1 LPESL
6 SGWAL
11 NKFWQNFRPA
21 YLLTWP
27 VFFTTYIWS
36 LLVHFTDSM
45 INGPG
50 FLLKR
55 LIVITGLQLLVFLIV
70 YMAIKVFVDRIKAAY
85 VPVALLLAVAVA
97 ALFRGYIFE
106 YWLNAWE
113 ITEEFNL
120 SVRMRASLLNLSIA
134 FVISTL
140 AVANTRR
147 HHMINSKFILERQ
160 RLELTRSNAQISIA
174 ELDKT
179 LISSIESQL
188 RVHVNELRSK
198 DAKEV
203 LPLLRNLID
212 QVVQPLSRRI
222 QSEYTPWS
230 PPLGQPSKLQIRWRE
245 VLGQSFRPNQVKY
258 LSIPLLMIVIAIP
271 TVTSKSSLSDTLWS
285 MLQVYLA
292 AIIVGKFF
300 RFIFRNS
307 GSNPITYLL
316 VIFATALAMGL
327 ASLDLTKDYEN
338 RYALVA
344 PAFALYVL
352 AALVT
357 SVLTSREQA
366 ANFLTLELS
375 QTVKEMQ
382 WSVSRIREDQRQRY
396 QSLSRYLHGHLQA
409 LLASKYLEIEK
420 MDPALEDNPLRLSAI
435 ISEIEKEVG
444 EINRI
449 EDSSENILE
458 VVEKIVESWDKIAKI
473 EPEFKPEV
481 LAKIESDQLCRSA
494 LVDVLPELVFN
505 GIKHGQ
511 ATNLQIKVDLIDLS
525 VVRLVITDNGS
536 FELVEKA
543 TGIGTQILNE
553 SCISWDRVRKDATTV
568 TTADFALSL

>member
-1 LPESL
+1 
-6 SGWAL
+6 
-11 NKFWQNFRPA
+11 
-21 YLLTWP
+21 
-27 VFFTTYIWS
+27 
-36 LLVHFTDSM
+36 M

-55 LIVITGLQLLVFLIV
+55 LIVITGLQLLLFLII
-70 YMAIKVFVDRIKAAY
+70 YIAIKVFVDRIKAAY
-85 VPVALLLAVAVA
+85 VPVALLLAVAIA

-174 ELDKT
+174 EIDKT
-179 LISSIESQL
+179 LISSIENQL
-188 RVHVNELRSK
+188 RVHVNELRGK

-203 LPLLRNLID
+203 LPLLRNFID

-245 VLGQSFRPNQVKY
+245 VLGQSFRPNKIKY

-300 RFIFRNS
+300 RILFRNS
-307 GSNPITYLL
+307 GSNPITYLI
-316 VIFATALAMGL
+316 VIFLPI
-327 ASLDLTKDYEN
+327 SN
-338 RYALVA
+338 RH
-344 PAFALYVL
+344 
-352 AALVT
+352 
-357 SVLTSREQA
+357 Q
-366 ANFLTLELS
+366 
-375 QTVKEMQ
+375 K
-382 WSVSRIREDQRQRY
+382 
-396 QSLSRYLHGHLQA
+396 
-409 LLASKYLEIEK
+409 K
-420 MDPALEDNPLRLSAI
+420 
-435 ISEIEKEVG
+435 
-444 EINRI
+444 
-449 EDSSENILE
+449 
-458 VVEKIVESWDKIAKI
+458 
-473 EPEFKPEV
+473 
-481 LAKIESDQLCRSA
+481 
-494 LVDVLPELVFN
+494 
-505 GIKHGQ
+505 
-511 ATNLQIKVDLIDLS
+511 
-525 VVRLVITDNGS
+525 
-536 FELVEKA
+536 
-543 TGIGTQILNE
+543 
-553 SCISWDRVRKDATTV
+553 
-568 TTADFALSL
+568 

>member
-1 LPESL
+1 MPEYH
-6 SGWAL
+6 SGWDL

-21 YLLTWP
+21 YLFTWP
-27 VFFTTYIWS
+27 VFFTTYVWS
-36 LLVHFTDSM
+36 LLVHFTDS
-45 INGPG
+45 ILNGPG
-50 FLLKR
+50 FLIKR
-55 LIVITGLQLLVFLIV
+55 LIVITGLQLLLFLVV
-70 YMAIKVFVDRIKAAY
+70 YISIKVFVDQIRAAY
-85 VPVALLLAVAVA
+85 VPAALLLAVGIA
-97 ALFRGYIFE
+97 ALIRGYIFE
-106 YWLNAWE
+106 YWLNAWK
-113 ITEEFNL
+113 ITEGFNP

-134 FVISTL
+134 FIISTL

-147 HHMINSKFILERQ
+147 HHMINSKFILERE

-174 ELDKT
+174 EMDKT
-179 LISSIESQL
+179 LISSIEYQL
-188 RVHVNELRSK
+188 RHYIDQLK
-198 DAKEV
+198 GKGAKEV

-230 PPLGQPSKLQIRWRE
+230 PPIGQPNKLRIRWSE
-245 VLGQSFRPNQVKY
+245 VLAHSFRPNHIKY

-271 TVTSKSSLSDTLWS
+271 TVTSKSSLSETLWS
-285 MLQVYLA
+285 MLKVYLA
-292 AIIVGKFF
+292 AVIVGKFF
-300 RFIFRNS
+300 RYLFRNS

-316 VIFATALAMGL
+316 VIFTTALAMGV

-338 RYALVA
+338 KYALV
-344 PAFALYVL
+344 PPSISIYVI
-352 AALVT
+352 AALIT
-357 SVLTSREQA
+357 SVLSSREQA
-366 ANFLTLELS
+366 ANLLTFELS

-420 MDPALEDNPLRLSAI
+420 MDSELADTPLRLSAI

-444 EINRI
+444 QINCI
-449 EDSSENILE
+449 EDSSVNILE
-458 VVEKIVESWDKIAKI
+458 VVGKIVESWDKIAKI
-473 EPEFKPEV
+473 EPELKPEV
-481 LAKIESDQLCRSA
+481 LARIESDQLCRSA

-511 ATNLQIKVDLIDLS
+511 ATNLQIKVDLIDMD

-543 TGIGTQILNE
+543 TGVGTQILNQ
-553 SCISWDRVRKDATTV
+553 SCISWDRVRKNAMTI
-568 TTADFALSL
+568 TTADFAISR